1 MNKLLI
7 DNPLITS
14 ILFHPR
20 QVPPG
25 YSMFADAYAVDGTIA
40 SDGEGIGYRLF
51 PCEDAK
57 ALLLFFHGNAEI
69 AADYDPIAAFYQRV
83 GLALLV
89 VDYRGFGWS
98 TGKATASNIL
108 SDAENLLD
116 ALPQTLAKHNIDTL
130 PLFIFGRS
138 LGSAPSIHLAHKS
151 PQTFKGL
158 ILDSAF
164 AHAPSLLSTLGLPE
178 MLVKKLPPVFENAQK
193 MREIKLPL
201 LLIHG
206 ENDTLIRIRHAEELY
221 EASAAENKKFMRVP
235 LAGHNDLIARTMEEY
250 FTTIRAFVDG
260 VLAS

>member
-20 QVPPG
+20 KAQSG
-25 YSMFADAYAVDGTIA
+25 ISMVANAVDGTIA
-40 SDGEGIGYRLF
+40 SDGEQIGYRLF
-51 PCEDAK
+51 PCDDAK

-69 AADYDPIAAFYQRV
+69 AADYDMIAQFHHQV
-83 GLALLV
+83 GLALIV

-98 TGKATASNIL
+98 TGKATASNML
-108 SDAENLLD
+108 TDAENLL
-116 ALPQTLAKHNIDTL
+116 AVLSLILAKHSMDEL
-130 PLFIFGRS
+130 PLFVFGRS
-138 LGSAPSIHLAHKS
+138 LGSAPAIHLAYKA

-178 MLVKKLPPVFENAQK
+178 MMVKKLPPVFSNAEK

-206 ENDTLIRIRHAEELY
+206 ENDTLIRIKHAEALY
-221 EASAAENKKFMRVP
+221 EASAAEKKEFMRVP
-235 LAGHNDLIARTMEEY
+235 LAGHNDLIARMMEEY
-250 FTTIRAFVDG
+250 FRTISNFVDG
-260 VLAS
+260 VLK